1 MKKNVFYL
9 LLGFFALFLT
19 TACSD
24 DNDTPQP
31 ASKYRMA
38 IFNEGNF
45 QAGNASISL
54 ITPENE
60 VANNVFEQVNN
71 RPLGDVA
78 QSAIIINNKLY
89 VTLNNSAKV
98 EVMDAVSFL
107 SIATILDG
115 DKTARPIYMQPL
127 NKDQA
132 IVSDYGNSFMLVN
145 TTTNAIVKKVD
156 VKTATKQMV
165 GSEGKVFIVANNNLL
180 VVDANNPENPRTI
193 AITSTDES
201 WFNARLVKDK
211 QGNVWMLTSY
221 AITCVDAKTET
232 IVKELKFEGNGIV
245 SSSWPQSQ
253 LDINKAGDQLFLMAT
268 ENGKSAIFKIG
279 INDTALPAKALF
291 ELPGTVQTPYNMAIS
306 PEGTVVVCDALD
318 YKQSGIVYEYDQSGT
333 ELNKWIAGI
342 NPQFILFSNK

>member
-24 DNDTPQP
+24 DDSQFKAP
-31 ASKYRMA
+31 KYRMA

-60 VANNVFEQVNN
+60 VVNNVFQQVNN

-78 QSAIIINNKLY
+78 QSAIISNNKLY

-98 EVMDAVSFL
+98 EVMDPVSFL
-107 SIATILDG
+107 SMATILDG
-115 DKTARPIYMQPL
+115 DKTAKPIYMQPL
-127 NKDQA
+127 NNEQA

-180 VVDANNPENPRTI
+180 VIDANNPENPRTI

-279 INDTALPAKALF
+279 INDTALPTSALF
-291 ELPGTVQTPYNMAIS
+291 ELPASVQTPYNMAIS

-318 YKQSGIVYEYDQSGT
+318 YKQSGIVYEYDQSGA